1 MLRSFAFFLAKGR
14 ETNTLNK
21 PAHQEQP
28 DSPRRV
34 TPEMNDRRRS
44 PPRRGDTKIA
54 QHEALGK
61 PPFRILRPVGALRN
75 SPSDI
80 LVHWERT
87 GVSGDRSYI
96 FIRGAALILIFA
108 TLFFAPPPAHAHVGS
123 PDIYAEGSAG
133 PYKLFVTIRPPL
145 VIPGVAEIEV
155 RAEGAASDTATI
167 SNIQITPI
175 PLTGEASHHPP
186 VADQMKQSAQDKLF
200 FTGALWIMASGSWQ
214 VRFMVN
220 GSRGQGVLSI
230 PVPATSSSTLGMN
243 AGLGIILG
251 SLGLLLVAGVV
262 GIVGAAVRDAQLPP
276 GSQPST
282 STQTRAWISMA
293 VALVVMIA
301 AVWFGN
307 KWWKGEADNYAL
319 KVYKPLT
326 MQADL
331 GPDQVLHL
339 KIKDPGWLKSR
350 RIDDF
355 VLDHDHL
362 MHLYLIREPGLD
374 VVYHL
379 HPDLV
384 APGKFQL
391 ALPSIPA
398 GTYTL
403 YADVVHATGF
413 PETLVTRITLP
424 EIAGRPLA
432 GDDAKGQ
439 AQPLASTPSTPNTC
453 PGNPAEGPRFHL
465 PDNYT
470 MVWNNPAT
478 LPAKTPQVFEFS
490 LLGPDGKPA
499 PDTALYMGML
509 GHAAFVKDDGSV
521 FAHVHPS
528 GTVSM
533 AALMM
538 AAAQN
543 QANQNQANQASQ
555 NQGNQP
561 SQPNSATMTSMPSMP
576 GMSIPASSNPS
587 TALPNSVGFPY
598 GFPTAGPYRIFVQMK
613 HSQTI
618 ETAAFDACAAPPT
631 AN

>member
-1 MLRSFAFFLAKGR
+1 
-14 ETNTLNK
+14 
-21 PAHQEQP
+21 
-28 DSPRRV
+28 
-34 TPEMNDRRRS
+34 MNDRRHS

-54 QHEALGK
+54 QHEVLGK
-61 PPFRILRPVGALRN
+61 PPLRILRPVGALRN

-108 TLFFAPPPAHAHVGS
+108 ALFLAPPPAHAHVGS

-133 PYKLFVTIRPPL
+133 PYKLFITIRPPL

-155 RAEGAASDTATI
+155 RAEGDPTTAPSISD
-167 SNIQITPI
+167 IQITPI

-220 GSRGQGVLSI
+220 GNRGQGVLSI

-243 AGLGIILG
+243 AGLGIVLG

-276 GSQPST
+276 GAQPST
-282 STQTRAWISMA
+282 TTQTRAWISMA
-293 VALVVMIA
+293 VALLVMIA

-326 MQADL
+326 MQAVL
-331 GPDQVLHL
+331 GPDQILHL
-339 KIKDPGWLKSR
+339 KIKDPGWLRSR
-350 RIDDF
+350 RLDDF
-355 VLDHDHL
+355 VPDHDHL
-362 MHLYLIREPGLD
+362 MHLYLIREPGFD

-398 GTYTL
+398 GTYSL

-424 EIAGRPLA
+424 EITGRPLV
-432 GDDAKGQ
+432 GDDATGQ
-439 AQPLASTPSTPNTC
+439 APPLGSTPTGPNTC
-453 PGNPAEGPRFHL
+453 PANPAPTDPVMSQRFSL
-465 PDNYT
+465 PDRYT

-478 LPAKTPQVFEFS
+478 QPAKTPQVFEFS
-490 LLGPDGKPA
+490 LLGADDKPA
-499 PDTALYMGML
+499 TDTALYMGMP
-509 GHAAFVKDDGSV
+509 GHAAFVKDDGTV

-543 QANQNQANQASQ
+543 QPRQNQPNQTSQ
-555 NQGNQP
+555 H
-561 SQPNSATMTSMPSMP
+561 NSAAMASMP
-576 GMSIPASSNPS
+576 GMSMPASSEPS
-587 TALPNSVGFPY
+587 ATLPNSVGFPY

-613 HSQTI
+613 HGQTI
-618 ETAAFDACAAPPT
+618 ETAAFDACAAPPA